1 MDIKQLEVF
10 VAVAKHKS
18 FSKAARELFLTQP
31 TVSSHIQNLEN
42 EMQTVLL
49 NRNNKTITLTD
60 SGHILYN
67 HAIVILNDCKKA
79 VYDIKEYSGKI
90 EGSISIVCSSVPEA
104 HLFPSF
110 LNKFCEKYPNI
121 TFTIN
126 HCNSNLV
133 IPEILSERATF
144 GIVGSKQKHPHIDYY
159 DLINDELVLICP
171 PDCEIENDNGYI
183 DIEKLRDLTFIM
195 RKEGSGTRNVIIKK
209 LNASPVPPSA
219 LKIRAYVDGYIDIE
233 KLRDLTFIMRK
244 EGSGTRNVI
253 IKKLNASPVP
263 PSALKI
269 RAYVESNNAI
279 IEMVRNGLGCSFV
292 SEISARYL
300 IDKGELKEYRIKNH
314 PFDRNFYFIFSKKK
328 VFTPTEKKFIEYLKD
343 FYDLDIDLQIF
354 SS

>member
-104 HLFPSF
+104 HLFPGF
-110 LNKFCEKYPNI
+110 LNKFCSKYPNI

-171 PDCEIENDNGYI
+171 PDFEIENDNGYI

-209 LNASPVPPSA
+209 LNASSVPPS
-219 LKIRAYVDGYIDIE
+219 
-233 KLRDLTFIMRK
+233 
-244 EGSGTRNVI
+244 S
-253 IKKLNASPVP
+253 
-263 PSALKI
+263 LKI

-292 SEISARYL
+292 SDISARYL

-343 FYDLDIDLQIF
+343 YYDLDIDLQIF

>member
-18 FSKAARELFLTQP
+18 FSRAARELFLTQP

-60 SGHILYN
+60 SGHILYD
-67 HAIVILNDCKKA
+67 HAIIILNDCKKA
-79 VYDIKEYSGKI
+79 IYDIKEYSGKI

-110 LNKFCEKYPNI
+110 LNNFCDQYPNI

-126 HCNSNLV
+126 HCISNLV

-144 GIVGSKQKHPHIDYY
+144 GIVGSKQKHTHIDYY
-159 DLINDELVLICP
+159 DFINDELVLICP
-171 PDCEIENDNGYI
+171 SDYQIDNVDGYI
-183 DIEKLRDLTFIM
+183 DISELKNLTFIM

-209 LNASPVPPSA
+209 LNTSPVSPSH
-219 LKIRAYVDGYIDIE
+219 LKV
-233 KLRDLTFIMRK
+233 
-244 EGSGTRNVI
+244 
-253 IKKLNASPVP
+253 
-263 PSALKI
+263 

-292 SEISARYL
+292 SRVSAKDL
-300 IDKGELKEYRIKNH
+300 IERGELKEYKIKDY
-314 PFDRNFYFIFSKKK
+314 PLVRNFYFIFSKKK
-328 VFTPTEKKFIEYLKD
+328 VFTPTEKKFIEYFKSY
-343 FYDLDIDLQIF
+343 YDVNIEL
-354 SS
+354 

>member
-219 LKIRAYVDGYIDIE
+219 LKIRAYV
-233 KLRDLTFIMRK
+233 
-244 EGSGTRNVI
+244 
-253 IKKLNASPVP
+253 
-263 PSALKI
+263 
-269 RAYVESNNAI
+269 ESNNAI

>member
-219 LKIRAYVDGYIDIE
+219 LKIRAYV
-233 KLRDLTFIMRK
+233 
-244 EGSGTRNVI
+244 
-253 IKKLNASPVP
+253 
-263 PSALKI
+263 
-269 RAYVESNNAI
+269 ESNHAI
-279 IEMVRNGLGCSFV
+279 VEMVRNGLGCSFV

-300 IDKGELKEYRIKNH
+300 IDRGELKEYRIKNH

>member
-79 VYDIKEYSGKI
+79 IYDIKEYSGKI

-110 LNKFCEKYPNI
+110 LNKFCSKYPNI

-183 DIEKLRDLTFIM
+183 DIEKLRELTFIM

-209 LNASPVPPSA
+209 LNASPVPPS
-219 LKIRAYVDGYIDIE
+219 
-233 KLRDLTFIMRK
+233 
-244 EGSGTRNVI
+244 S
-253 IKKLNASPVP
+253 
-263 PSALKI
+263 LKI
-269 RAYVESNNAI
+269 RAYVESNHAI

-300 IDKGELKEYRIKNH
+300 IDKGELKEYRIKDH

-328 VFTPTEKKFIEYLKD
+328 VFTPTEKKFIEYLKNY
-343 FYDLDIDLQIF
+343 YDLDLDLQIF

>member
-209 LNASPVPPSA
+209 LNASP
-219 LKIRAYVDGYIDIE
+219 I
-233 KLRDLTFIMRK
+233 
-244 EGSGTRNVI
+244 
-253 IKKLNASPVP
+253 P

>member
-219 LKIRAYVDGYIDIE
+219 LKIRAYV
-233 KLRDLTFIMRK
+233 
-244 EGSGTRNVI
+244 
-253 IKKLNASPVP
+253 
-263 PSALKI
+263 
-269 RAYVESNNAI
+269 ESNNAI

-314 PFDRNFYFIFSKKK
+314 PFERNFYFIFSKKK

>member
-219 LKIRAYVDGYIDIE
+219 LKIRAYV
-233 KLRDLTFIMRK
+233 
-244 EGSGTRNVI
+244 
-253 IKKLNASPVP
+253 
-263 PSALKI
+263 
-269 RAYVESNNAI
+269 ESNNAI
-279 IEMVRNGLGCSFV
+279 IEMVRNGSGCSFV

>member
-183 DIEKLRDLTFIM
+183 DIEKL
-195 RKEGSGTRNVIIKK
+195 K
-209 LNASPVPPSA
+209 
-219 LKIRAYVDGYIDIE
+219 
-233 KLRDLTFIMRK
+233 DLTFIMRK

-269 RAYVESNNAI
+269 RAYVESNHAI
-279 IEMVRNGLGCSFV
+279 VEMVRNGLGCSFV

-300 IDKGELKEYRIKNH
+300 IDRGELKEYRIKNH

-343 FYDLDIDLQIF
+343 FYDLNIDLQIF

>member
-159 DLINDELVLICP
+159 NLINDELVLICP
-171 PDCEIENDNGYI
+171 PDCEIENDN
-183 DIEKLRDLTFIM
+183 
-195 RKEGSGTRNVIIKK
+195 
-209 LNASPVPPSA
+209 
-219 LKIRAYVDGYIDIE
+219 GYIDIE

>member
-67 HAIVILNDCKKA
+67 HAIIILNDCKKA

-219 LKIRAYVDGYIDIE
+219 LKIRAYV
-233 KLRDLTFIMRK
+233 
-244 EGSGTRNVI
+244 
-253 IKKLNASPVP
+253 
-263 PSALKI
+263 
-269 RAYVESNNAI
+269 ESNNAI

-314 PFDRNFYFIFSKKK
+314 PFDRSFYFIFSKKK

>member
-110 LNKFCEKYPNI
+110 LNKFCDKYPNI

-171 PDCEIENDNGYI
+171 KNCELKNENGFI
-183 DIEKLRDLTFIM
+183 DIEQLKALTFIM

-209 LNASPVPPSA
+209 LNSSPISPSS
-219 LKIRAYVDGYIDIE
+219 LKV
-233 KLRDLTFIMRK
+233 
-244 EGSGTRNVI
+244 
-253 IKKLNASPVP
+253 
-263 PSALKI
+263 
-269 RAYVESNNAI
+269 RAYVESNHAI
-279 IEMVRNGLGCSFV
+279 TEMVRNGLGCSFV
-292 SEISARYL
+292 SEISVRSM
-300 IDKGELKEYRIKNH
+300 IDRGEIKSYRIKNFT
-314 PFDRNFYFIFSKKK
+314 FDRNFYFIFSKKK
-328 VFTPTEKKFIEYLKD
+328 VFTPTEKKFFEYLNE
-343 FYDLDIDLQIF
+343 FYDVNIDMNIF
-354 SS
+354 S

>member
-219 LKIRAYVDGYIDIE
+219 LKIRAYV
-233 KLRDLTFIMRK
+233 
-244 EGSGTRNVI
+244 
-253 IKKLNASPVP
+253 
-263 PSALKI
+263 
-269 RAYVESNNAI
+269 ESNHAI
-279 IEMVRNGLGCSFV
+279 VEMVRNGLGCSFV

>member
-79 VYDIKEYSGKI
+79 IYDIKEYSGKI

-104 HLFPSF
+104 HIFPSF
-110 LNKFCEKYPNI
+110 LNKFCGKYPNI

-159 DLINDELVLICP
+159 DLIKDELVLICP
-171 PDCEIENDNGYI
+171 PDCEIENENGYI
-183 DIEKLRDLTFIM
+183 DIEKLRKLTFIM

-209 LNASPVPPSA
+209 LNVSPVPPS
-219 LKIRAYVDGYIDIE
+219 
-233 KLRDLTFIMRK
+233 
-244 EGSGTRNVI
+244 S
-253 IKKLNASPVP
+253 
-263 PSALKI
+263 LKI
-269 RAYVESNNAI
+269 RAYVESNHAI

-292 SEISARYL
+292 SEISAKYL
-300 IDKGELKEYRIKNH
+300 IDKGELKEYRIKDH

-328 VFTPTEKKFIEYLKD
+328 VFTPTEKKFIEYLKNY
-343 FYDLDIDLQIF
+343 YDLDLDLQIF
-354 SS
+354 FS

>member
-219 LKIRAYVDGYIDIE
+219 LKIRAYV
-233 KLRDLTFIMRK
+233 
-244 EGSGTRNVI
+244 
-253 IKKLNASPVP
+253 
-263 PSALKI
+263 
-269 RAYVESNNAI
+269 ESNNAI

-354 SS
+354 YS

>member
-219 LKIRAYVDGYIDIE
+219 LKIRAYV
-233 KLRDLTFIMRK
+233 
-244 EGSGTRNVI
+244 
-253 IKKLNASPVP
+253 
-263 PSALKI
+263 
-269 RAYVESNNAI
+269 ESNNAI

-300 IDKGELKEYRIKNH
+300 IDRGELKEYRIKNH

>member
-183 DIEKLRDLTFIM
+183 DIEKL
-195 RKEGSGTRNVIIKK
+195 K
-209 LNASPVPPSA
+209 
-219 LKIRAYVDGYIDIE
+219 
-233 KLRDLTFIMRK
+233 DLTFIMRK

-269 RAYVESNNAI
+269 RAYVESNHAI
-279 IEMVRNGLGCSFV
+279 VEMVRNGLGCSFV

-300 IDKGELKEYRIKNH
+300 IDRGELKEYRIKNH

>member
-183 DIEKLRDLTFIM
+183 DIEKL
-195 RKEGSGTRNVIIKK
+195 K
-209 LNASPVPPSA
+209 
-219 LKIRAYVDGYIDIE
+219 
-233 KLRDLTFIMRK
+233 DLTFIMRK

-269 RAYVESNNAI
+269 RAYVESNHAI
-279 IEMVRNGLGCSFV
+279 VEMVRNGLGCSFV

-300 IDKGELKEYRIKNH
+300 IDRGELKEYRIKNH

-354 SS
+354 YS